1 MYNQHDNDVYSLKD
15 KNKMKELLKLLS
27 VALWLMI
34 IFGVTVVASLV
45 AFDVFTMVMAVF
57 VNILIIFLSSL
68 IIDVTV
74 FRKE

>member
-1 MYNQHDNDVYSLKD
+1 
-15 KNKMKELLKLLS
+15 MKELLKLLS

-34 IFGVTVVASLV
+34 IFLVTAVSSLV

-74 FRKE
+74 LRKEWVWK